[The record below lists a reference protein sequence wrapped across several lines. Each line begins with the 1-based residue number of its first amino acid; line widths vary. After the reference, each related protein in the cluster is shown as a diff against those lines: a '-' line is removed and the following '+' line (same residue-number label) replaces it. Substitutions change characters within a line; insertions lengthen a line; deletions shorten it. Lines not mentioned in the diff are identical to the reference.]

1 MDGYKASVKED
12 IADWLAVLKEKNA
25 IDWLIVVITGDDN
38 RVKSKLLRNSV
49 FDKVKDDFCKRYSD
63 RWDQVFLHFKHSYT

>member
-1 MDGYKASVKED
+1 VDSYKASVKED
-12 IADWLAVLKEKNA
+12 IADWLTVLKEKNA

-49 FDKVKDDFCKRYSD
+49 FDKVKDDFCKRYPD
-63 RWDQVFLHFKHSYT
+63 R

>member
-12 IADWLAVLKEKNA
+12 IADWLTTLKEKNA
-25 IDWLIVVITGDDN
+25 IDWLIVIIAGDDN

-63 RWDQVFLHFKHSYT
+63 R

>member
-1 MDGYKASVKED
+1 MKED
-12 IADWLAVLKEKNA
+12 IADWMITLKEKNA
-25 IDWLIVVITGDDN
+25 IDWLIVIIAGDDN

-63 RWDQVFLHFKHSYT
+63 R

>member
-1 MDGYKASVKED
+1 VVLQDVDGYKASVKED
-12 IADWLAVLKEKNA
+12 IAHWLTALKEKNA
-25 IDWLIVVITGDDN
+25 IDWLIVVIAGDDN

-63 RWDQVFLHFKHSYT
+63 R